1 MTTQQSTVP
10 QPTSAQPTPQAP
22 QTSGSVQSSFVSASL
37 YVGELAPDVTEAN
50 LFEIFNQIGPVAS
63 IRVCRDAI
71 TRRSLGYAYVNFHT
85 LQDAE
90 RALDAMNNASV
101 KGKPCRIMWS
111 QRDPSLR
118 KSGKGNI
125 FIKNLDKT
133 IDTKALYE
141 TFQQFG
147 QILSCK
153 IELDENNQSKGYGY
167 IQFVNGDAADKAS
180 AKVNGMMLAGKKVF
194 VGPFVSRKERIAQ
207 NSSKKYTNIYINNL
221 DESIVDDKLKELFA
235 PYGEIKSCVVMKG
248 DDGKSKGF
256 GFINFDTPEQA
267 EKAVNEMNGK
277 EIGGKA
283 IYAGRAQKKS
293 ERESELRSKFEQMKM
308 EHMQKYQGVNLY
320 IKNLEDDYDDD
331 KLRAI
336 FTPYGTVTSCKV
348 MRDNK
353 NNSKGFGF
361 VCFSNPEEATRAVTE
376 MNGKIIGSKPLYVA
390 LAQRKE
396 VRRAQLEQQFA
407 QRAKGLP
414 PRMPPGP
421 MYNGQPVFFPQP
433 GQPFVYPGMMPRGR
447 FPPGP
452 YGQPMPNYVMV
463 GGGRGGQQI
472 KNAGRGRGGMGMQQ
486 GRRGMKNQNA
496 MPTPIPVPI
505 APIVPQPQQEPI
517 NSVEEQKRMLGEKLY
532 TLIYR
537 GQPQLA
543 GKITGMILESSHAD
557 EIIQLIEAPE
567 QLDSK
572 VGEALNVLKDH
583 DKAK

>member
-1 MTTQQSTVP
+1 
-10 QPTSAQPTPQAP
+10 
-22 QTSGSVQSSFVSASL
+22 
-37 YVGELAPDVTEAN
+37 
-50 LFEIFNQIGPVAS
+50 
-63 IRVCRDAI
+63 
-71 TRRSLGYAYVNFHT
+71 
-85 LQDAE
+85 
-90 RALDAMNNASV
+90 
-101 KGKPCRIMWS
+101 
-111 QRDPSLR
+111 
-118 KSGKGNI
+118 
-125 FIKNLDKT
+125 
-133 IDTKALYE
+133 
-141 TFQQFG
+141 
-147 QILSCK
+147 
-153 IELDENNQSKGYGY
+153 
-167 IQFVNGDAADKAS
+167 
-180 AKVNGMMLAGKKVF
+180 MMLAGKKVF

-207 NSSKKYTNIYINNL
+207 NSSKKFTNIYINNL
-221 DESIVDDKLKELFA
+221 DESVSDDKLKELFA
-235 PYGEIKSCVVMKG
+235 PHGVIKSCVVMKG
-248 DDGKSKGF
+248 EDGKSKGF
-256 GFINFDTPEQA
+256 GFINYDTPEEA

-320 IKNLEDDYDDD
+320 IKNLDDDYDDD
-331 KLRAI
+331 KLRAV
-336 FTPYGTVTSCKV
+336 FAAYGTVTSCKV

-376 MNGKIIGSKPLYVA
+376 MNGKIIGNKPLYVA

-472 KNAGRGRGGMGMQQ
+472 KNAGRGGRGGMGMQQ

-496 MPTPIPVPI
+496 MPNPIPVPI

-543 GKITGMILESSHAD
+543 GKITGMILESSHPD

-583 DKAK
+583 EKAK